1 MDKGK
6 LLNLLL
12 IIAAVLVV
20 TVFAFFVRFKA
31 SPDTETASRKA
42 RSCCC
47 ASPVKDTQKNA
58 KE

>member
-20 TVFAFFVRFKA
+20 TGFAFSVRFKA
-31 SPDTETASRKA
+31 SPDTETAHRKA

-47 ASPVKDTQKNA
+47 SFPEKGAHTTA